1 MLWKAW
7 TYIYLIIGGIYLGVI
22 CNLTICATTV
32 ERESSYYT
40 KSEFIVRPDKT
51 GSLLVYTGY
60 TICSI

>member
-1 MLWKAW
+1 MHMLLKAW
-7 TYIYLIIGGIYLGVI
+7 TYIYPIIGGIYLGVI
-22 CNLTICATTV
+22 CNLTICATIV
-32 ERESSYYT
+32 ESSYYT